1 MCDETFYISRS
12 LDRLKACV
20 PSGIETK
27 FDYLKKNCFHVAPEI
42 AHQYWFKIHEY
53 LSDTFQDADI
63 GWHQQLCDIYHE
75 EYIGYLKKFKQQ

>member
-1 MCDETFYISRS
+1 MCEETLYISRS

-53 LSDTFQDADI
+53 LSSTFQDADVE
-63 GWHQQLCDIYHE
+63 WQDNLCNMYHE
-75 EYIGYLKKFKQQ
+75 EYLGYLKKFKQ

>member
-1 MCDETFYISRS
+1 MCEETLYISRS

-53 LSDTFQDADI
+53 LSSTFQDADTE
-63 GWHQQLCDIYHE
+63 WHQQICDIYHE
-75 EYIGYLKKFKQQ
+75 EYIEYLKKFKQQ